1 MFSNNNMN
9 PEKLIKISIIF
20 LLGFLSAN
28 LVGFYFVY
36 GSEMPLG
43 LFNLSFN
50 SDNNSAPFDFVKENQ
65 IQIFEDKV
73 VINIE
78 GASISRYAPTGSM
91 LPVLD
96 QGSNGIRIIPKS
108 ESDIHIGDIIT
119 FEQDNMLIIHRVV
132 KIGSDSEGTYFVT
145 KGDNNNINDEK
156 IRFKDIKYITIG
168 VIW

>member
-1 MFSNNNMN
+1 MDL
-9 PEKLIKISIIF
+9 EKLIKISIIF
-20 LLGFLSAN
+20 FFGFLSAS
-28 LVGFYFVY
+28 LMSFYFVY
-36 GSEMPLG
+36 GSEIPLS

-50 SDNNSAPFDFVKENQ
+50 SDNNSAPFDFVEEDQ

-73 VINIE
+73 IINID

-96 QGSNGIRIIPKS
+96 QGSNGIRIVPKLES
-108 ESDIHIGDIIT
+108 EIHIGDIIT
-119 FEQDNMLIIHRVV
+119 FEQGSMLIVHRVV
-132 KIGSDSEGTYFVT
+132 EIGSDSEGTYFIT
-145 KGDNNNINDEK
+145 KGDNNNLNDKK